1 MVNGDQVIQV
11 GTALTY
17 VVAAIFGAFVGVGF
31 TAGAFV
37 VFLRSILNSP
47 AVITLLEGIVESFPA
62 ETKELID
69 LLGQLLDKLSDGIP
83 TQIELLPAD
92 DEPAG

>member
-1 MVNGDQVIQV
+1 MSGDQVIQV

-37 VFLRSILNSP
+37 VFVRAILNSP

-62 ETKELID
+62 ETKDLID
-69 LLGQLLDKLSDGIP
+69 LLGQLLDKLSDGVP
-83 TQIELLPAD
+83 TQIELVQAD
-92 DEPAG
+92 DEAEG

>member
-1 MVNGDQVIQV
+1 MNGEQVIQV

-37 VFLRSILNSP
+37 VFVRSILNSP
-47 AVITLLEGIVESFPA
+47 AVITLLEGIVDSFPA
-62 ETKELID
+62 DTKELIN
-69 LLGQLLDKLSDGIP
+69 LLGQLLNKLSDGIP
-83 TQIELLPAD
+83 TEIEFVPDD
-92 DEPAG
+92 DEPKA

>member
-1 MVNGDQVIQV
+1 MNGDQVIQI

-17 VVAAIFGAFVGVGF
+17 VVAAIIGAFVGVGF

-37 VFLRSILNSP
+37 VFVRMILNSP
-47 AVITLLEGIVESFPA
+47 AVMTVLEGIVNSFPA

-69 LLGQLLDKLSDGIP
+69 LLGQLLDKLSDGVP
-83 TQIELLPAD
+83 SVELVQTD
-92 DEPAG
+92 DGELG